1 MKLLQ
6 HHGSRFIAVGSLL
19 GTLLVG
25 SAVAHAQTCPS
36 YPIALP
42 AQLLLNVPTN
52 TVITDIFNGA
62 QLNNFGWLTWTGDPS
77 DPTLITSLTAPGDST
92 DYVNP
97 DNSADHEINAGD
109 WVSGRSAVSNRSSMR
124 SALNDLLGVDIIV
137 PVFDDVRGSGDSL
150 AYHVAGFA
158 HVQLVDYRLPSM
170 NKISIFF
177 IEFTDCS
184 GGGGDGGPGV

>member
-6 HHGSRFIAVGSLL
+6 HHGSRLVAVGSLL
-19 GTLLVG
+19 GTLLIG
-25 SAVAHAQTCPS
+25 SAAHAQTCPS
-36 YPIALP
+36 FPIALP

-52 TVITDIFNGA
+52 SVITDIFSGD

-77 DPTLITSLTAPGDST
+77 DPALITSLTPPGDST
-92 DYVNP
+92 GYINP
-97 DNSADHEINAGD
+97 DNPVDQEINAGD
-109 WVSGRSAVSNRSSMR
+109 WVSGRSSVSNRSSMR
-124 SALNDLLGVDIIV
+124 NALNNLLGTDIIV
-137 PVFDDVRGSGDSL
+137 PVFDDVRGSGSSL

-170 NKISIFF
+170 NKISILF

-184 GGGGDGGPGV
+184 GGGDGGPGV

>member
-6 HHGSRFIAVGSLL
+6 HRGSCLVAVGSFL

-25 SAVAHAQTCPS
+25 SAAHAQTCPS

-42 AQLLLNVPTN
+42 AQLLLNVETN
-52 TVITDIFNGA
+52 TVITDIFNGV
-62 QLNNFGWLTWTGDPS
+62 QLNNFGWLTWTGDPGDS
-77 DPTLITSLTAPGDST
+77 TLVNSLTPPGDST
-92 DYVNP
+92 NYVNP
-97 DNSADHEINAGD
+97 DNPADQEINAGD
-109 WVSGRSAVSNRSSMR
+109 WVSGRSGVSNRSNMR
-124 SALNDLLGVDIIV
+124 NALNNLLGMDIFV

-170 NKISIFF
+170 NRIAVLF

-184 GGGGDGGPGV
+184 GGGGGGPGV

>member
-6 HHGSRFIAVGSLL
+6 DHGSRLVAVGSLL
-19 GTLLVG
+19 GALLVG

-52 TVITDIFNGA
+52 TVIPDIFNGD

-77 DPTLITSLTAPGDST
+77 DPTLITSLIAPGDST
-92 DYVNP
+92 DYINP
-97 DNSADHEINAGD
+97 DNPADQEINAGD
-109 WVSGRSAVSNRSSMR
+109 WVSGRPGVSNRSSMR
-124 SALNDLLGVDIIV
+124 NALNNLLGMDIIV
-137 PVFDDVRGSGDSL
+137 PVFDDVRGSGSSL

-170 NKISIFF
+170 NKISILF

-184 GGGGDGGPGV
+184 GGGDGGPGV

>member
-6 HHGSRFIAVGSLL
+6 HHSSRVVAVGSLL
-19 GTLLVG
+19 GTLLLG
-25 SAVAHAQTCPS
+25 SAVVHAQTCPS

-52 TVITDIFNGA
+52 SVITDIFNGD
-62 QLNNFGWLTWTGDPS
+62 QLNNFGWLTWTGDAS
-77 DPTLITSLTAPGDST
+77 DSTLLTSLTAPGDST
-92 DYVNP
+92 NYVNP
-97 DNSADHEINAGD
+97 DNPADQEINVGD
-109 WVSGRSAVSNRSSMR
+109 WVSGRSSVSNRSSMR
-124 SALNDLLGVDIIV
+124 SALNNLLGTDIIV
-137 PVFDDVRGSGDSL
+137 PVFDDVRGSGSTL

-170 NKISIFF
+170 NKISILF

-184 GGGGDGGPGV
+184 GGGDGGPGV